1 MTDVHR
7 EASSL
12 VHSTAALRDRASKAG
27 LSTEEIDAIVDS
39 NVLSMAQMAFAISLQ
54 AQLLAI
60 KMSEIF
66 TMAGS
71 L

>member
-12 VHSTAALRDRASKAG
+12 VHSHSTAALRD
-27 LSTEEIDAIVDS
+27 IDAIVDS
-39 NVLSMAQMAFAISLQ
+39 NGADGLLSLLQ

-60 KMSEIF
+60 KISEIF
-66 TMAGS
+66 TMAWS